1 MNDIDNSRYEDL
13 DWAESESLIEESTIL
28 QLINDSEVEP
38 NLFNTFDWLN
48 NMYERIQEP
57 TTELLS
63 EKLTNLSSVT
73 PEYRGK
79 DFDTSDRTIGL
90 NEIETLEKQYNKIAE
105 REEWRIPYK
114 KHFRQGNPLEIFLQ
128 DISYGSYPPP
138 EVMMMLAKCFS
149 LYLIAEGKLSLE
161 EVFFGRQVK
170 RAGNYSMRKARSS
183 NFKEFHYQVEHNK
196 QFAIKSSTSFNLQDF
211 ALDYLRKCEQ
221 NETDCPIVDFTEA
234 NIESFI
240 TSYYR
245 WKKQYLNES
254 KSIIDFKE
262 TQNDAI
268 HALISLGYP
277 SSKAK
282 EVVLKQSNQRLTA
295 EEIIKK
301 AIISLLE

>member
-13 DWAESESLIEESTIL
+13 DWAESENLIEESTIL
-28 QLINDSEVEP
+28 QLINDSEVKP

-63 EKLTNLSSVT
+63 EKLANLSAVT

-114 KHFRQGNPLEIFLQ
+114 KHFRQYNPLEIFLQ
-128 DISYGSYPPP
+128 DISYGNYPPP

-161 EVFFGRQVK
+161 EVFFGRHVK

>member
-13 DWAESESLIEESTIL
+13 DWAESENLIEESTIL

-63 EKLTNLSSVT
+63 EKLANLSAVT

-79 DFDTSDRTIGL
+79 DFDTSDRTIEL

-114 KHFRQGNPLEIFLQ
+114 KHFRQDNPLEIFLQ

-211 ALDYLRKCEQ
+211 ALDYLRKCEK